1 MNGANATNLGSRIL
15 FFRAGSTRW
24 FTYLKVYRCHAH
36 ITGLLYTAVLL
47 QHSMLDLHT
56 AVALHLSELLLLMSL
71 THNHKVAAPDDSIQ
85 HTLTTVPARA
95 RHSGAAAVRGTR
107 TSLRAYCCTR
117 VLGTNEGDFSSRIYL
132 PSATYFNLVNT

>member
-1 MNGANATNLGSRIL
+1 
-15 FFRAGSTRW
+15 
-24 FTYLKVYRCHAH
+24 
-36 ITGLLYTAVLL
+36 
-47 QHSMLDLHT
+47 MLDLHT

-132 PSATYFNLVNT
+132 ASATYLNLVNAEFLVLAFFS